1 MKKTI
6 VFIML
11 SLISFQIFAQTI
23 TVTGAS
29 NTNLNKT
36 FTLCNGCGFSYTT
49 VEPKDAG
56 TDSYFDGPASGLPF
70 DQYQIYRKDGIW
82 RFARVYMLS
91 CCSPTTVPNIVSI
104 TSNTTKPPCDWGNG
118 LTLTGDCTTSAP
130 SCSIGSI
137 TANTPCLGQTLY
149 IYPGTPTGASSFTYS
164 WTGPN
169 GFTSTLL
176 YPTINNA
183 TAQIEGNYT
192 ITATGSNGCTATA
205 SVQVSIGTVPPQPSA
220 FEFSTSLVTAG
231 QQDVYYQV
239 PPVSGTSGIW
249 SYSGTG
255 VIIEQTNDFYTSID
269 FAPNATSGIL
279 SVVANGACGVSPPRT
294 MNITVQTP
302 SVKSTL
308 ILPNILTVP
317 QLIATEIAAIASP
330 QKGMLAFDTTNNCL
344 KLYNGTAWVC
354 ISTN

>member
-1 MKKTI
+1 M
-6 VFIML
+6 
-11 SLISFQIFAQTI
+11 QAQTI
-23 TVTGAS
+23 TVSGSS
-29 NTNLNKT
+29 NTALNKT
-36 FTLCNGCGFSYTT
+36 YTLCNGCGFQYTT
-49 VEPKDAG
+49 VEAKDAG
-56 TDSYFDGPASGLPF
+56 TDSYFDAPTSGIPF
-70 DQYQIYRKDGIW
+70 DQYQIYRKNGIW
-82 RFARVYMLS
+82 RFARVAM
-91 CCSPTTVPNIVSI
+91 CSGCTSPSTYPNLVSV

-118 LTLTGDCTTSAP
+118 LTLTGDCVTSSP

-137 TANTPCLGQTLY
+137 IANTPCLGQTLY
-149 IYPGTPTGASSFTYS
+149 IYPGTPSGAASFTYS
-164 WTGPN
+164 WAGPN

-176 YPTINNA
+176 NPSINDV
-183 TAQIEGNYT
+183 TTQIEGNYT
-192 ITATGSNGCTATA
+192 LTATGSNGCTATA

-239 PPVSGTSGIW
+239 PPVSGAAGNW

-255 VIIEQTNDFYTSID
+255 VTIEQTNDFYTSLD
-269 FAPNATSGIL
+269 FASNATSGVL
-279 SVVANGACGVSPPRT
+279 SIVANGVCGVSPPRT

-317 QLIATEIAAIASP
+317 QLIATDIAAITSP

-354 ISTN
+354 LSTN